1 MSTLNFLVTGAAGY
15 IGSHVA
21 LQLIAEDHFVV
32 GLDNLSNSDGQ
43 RIRGICPL
51 VEADLNDRDAISGAL
66 QRYKIDS
73 VIHLAALK
81 SPEQSTQK
89 PELYIYNNEIGTKA
103 LLEES
108 IKQGVEIFIQS
119 SSSSV
124 YGNQD
129 LTPIP
134 EVTNL
139 APVSPYGHT
148 KLANELLLNKY
159 VSEGI
164 IKGTSLRFFNVV
176 GAANKTLK
184 DDSSFNLF
192 PIIERSLAA
201 NEAVSIYGDDY
212 ETKDGTCIRDYV
224 HVEDV
229 ARAHIVAADRLL
241 TSGLP
246 LAMNIGTG
254 EGYSVLEVIQEFE
267 KLTNKSVK
275 YRIANRRN
283 GDPSTVIAN
292 VSLAKSSMNF
302 LAEKD
307 LSQMISSTL

>member
-108 IKQGVEIFIQS
+108 IKQGVEIYNNVTIGLNSGVIYDIQFS
-119 SSSSV
+119 GV
-124 YGNQD
+124 YGGV
-129 LTPIP
+129 P
-134 EVTNL
+134 
-139 APVSPYGHT
+139 ARM
-148 KLANELLLNKY
+148 
-159 VSEGI
+159 
-164 IKGTSLRFFNVV
+164 IK
-176 GAANKTLK
+176 
-184 DDSSFNLF
+184 
-192 PIIERSLAA
+192 
-201 NEAVSIYGDDY
+201 
-212 ETKDGTCIRDYV
+212 
-224 HVEDV
+224 
-229 ARAHIVAADRLL
+229 
-241 TSGLP
+241 
-246 LAMNIGTG
+246 
-254 EGYSVLEVIQEFE
+254 
-267 KLTNKSVK
+267 
-275 YRIANRRN
+275 
-283 GDPSTVIAN
+283 
-292 VSLAKSSMNF
+292 
-302 LAEKD
+302 
-307 LSQMISSTL
+307 